1 MSTTETP
8 DQIHV
13 VVLHS
18 EQPLTVD
25 LAELHPDCRVTVLT
39 DGVPNA
45 VSEGTEAPDVVS
57 MPRSEWADQ
66 LARWA
71 KGGEVDVVSRD
82 ESLQHVCAEL
92 RSGLGLPPNPTV
104 HTGHATPAN
113 R

>member
-8 DQIHV
+8 DPIHV

-25 LAELHPDCRVTVLT
+25 PAELHPGCRVTVLT
-39 DGVPNA
+39 DGVPDA
-45 VSEGTEAPDVVS
+45 VSEGIEPPDVVS

-71 KGGEVDVVSRD
+71 RGGRVDVVSQD
-82 ESLQHVCAEL
+82 TTCQDVCAEL
-92 RSGLGLPPNPTV
+92 RSGLGLAPNPTIR
-104 HTGHATPAN
+104 TGHASPAD

>member
-8 DQIHV
+8 DPIHV

-39 DGVPNA
+39 DGLPGA
-45 VSEGTEAPDVVS
+45 VTEGIEPPDVVS

-71 KGGEVDVVSRD
+71 RGGEVDVVSRD
-82 ESLQHVCAEL
+82 EGLQDVCAEL
-92 RSGLGLPPNPTV
+92 RSGLGLVPNPI
-104 HTGHATPAN
+104 APADL
-113 R
+113 

>member
-25 LAELHPDCRVTVLT
+25 LAELHPDCRITVLT

-45 VSEGTEAPDVVS
+45 VTEGTETPDVVS

-71 KGGEVDVVSRD
+71 RGGEIDVLSRD
-82 ESLQHVCAEL
+82 ESLKDVCAEL
-92 RSGLGLPPNPTV
+92 RSGLGLAPNSTS
-104 HTGHATPAN
+104 HTGQAAPADL
-113 R
+113 